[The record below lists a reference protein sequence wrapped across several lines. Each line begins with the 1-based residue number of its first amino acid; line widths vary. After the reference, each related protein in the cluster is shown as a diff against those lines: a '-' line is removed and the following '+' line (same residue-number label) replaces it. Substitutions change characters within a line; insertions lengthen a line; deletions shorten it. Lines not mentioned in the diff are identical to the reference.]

1 MLVTGNDAMAK
12 RHKRGRYRSQ
22 VKVFNNKM
30 AKITMTRETG
40 LSQFSWEALVLAQ
53 KGHCLREPLSVGHPQ
68 NEHLLEFI
76 HRNEKG
82 SIGSTI

>member
-1 MLVTGNDAMAK
+1 MPWLKDTREEDT
-12 RHKRGRYRSQ
+12 RSQ

-53 KGHCLREPLSVGHPQ
+53 KGHCLREPAPQ
-68 NEHLLEFI
+68 CWSPP
-76 HRNEKG
+76 K
-82 SIGSTI
+82 